1 MIPPGFFI
9 GIDKRFM
16 VTDAPGMF
24 TDENHATRAV
34 NHPEFFDVFSANRS
48 KKRLRCDVHV
58 GLRSNIH
65 CNH

>member
-24 TDENHATRAV
+24 KDENHATRAV
-34 NHPEFFDVFSANRS
+34 NHPDFFNVFSQMER
-48 KKRLRCDVHV
+48 KKASL
-58 GLRSNIH
+58 
-65 CNH
+65 